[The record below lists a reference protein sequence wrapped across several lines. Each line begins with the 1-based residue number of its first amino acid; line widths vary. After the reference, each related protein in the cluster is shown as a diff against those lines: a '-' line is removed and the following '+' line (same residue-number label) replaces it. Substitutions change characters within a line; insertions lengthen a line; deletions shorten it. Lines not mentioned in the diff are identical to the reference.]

1 MADKSNRHME
11 IRNKKMKHEII
22 KMKKRLETAFDIDT
36 IAGLENKIDVA
47 QADIKALTDEN
58 TQIERVTSNMAEG
71 MMDLNKED
79 EV

>member
-1 MADKSNRHME
+1 MAQRILIADKSNRHME
-11 IRNKKMKHEII
+11 LKNKSTKHEII

-58 TQIERVTSNMAEG
+58 TQI
-71 MMDLNKED
+71 
-79 EV
+79 